1 MQLPANTVHGALSSA
16 AQTAVANVSPTVQLF
31 TSFFA
36 AKPRVLAPGLQRT
49 NGNPTLEQQV
59 FQDCPH
65 P

>member
-1 MQLPANTVHGALSSA
+1 MQLPANTVDGALSGE
-16 AQTAVANVSPTVQLF
+16 AQTDVANMSTTVQLF

-36 AKPRVLAPGLQRT
+36 AKPRVLAPGLQRA
-49 NGNPTLEQQV
+49 NGNPTLEKQV